1 MATSHLDIIF
11 CEVSAQF
18 LCQFL
23 ILSCLS
29 FVLLYRSSLYI
40 PYMDSTL
47 LDKYIV
53 ITLSHP
59 VLHLFILLMVY
70 FDEKLFLILI

>member
-1 MATSHLDIIF
+1 
-11 CEVSAQF
+11 
-18 LCQFL
+18 
-23 ILSCLS
+23 
-29 FVLLYRSSLYI
+29 
-40 PYMDSTL
+40 MDSTL